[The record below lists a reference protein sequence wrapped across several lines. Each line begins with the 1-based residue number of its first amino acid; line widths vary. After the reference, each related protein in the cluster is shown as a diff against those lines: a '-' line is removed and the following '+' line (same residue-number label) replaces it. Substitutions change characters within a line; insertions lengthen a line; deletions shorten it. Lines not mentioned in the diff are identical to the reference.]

1 MSGHGKYSQ
10 RKLSGL
16 SLFPEFQG
24 GVLLHTGGCRSPGR
38 YTAPENT
45 DGGGGH
51 TSVERGYSVH
61 LLQNCVSCDKDW
73 LKGHSGSVHVHS
85 LSSQDAS
92 DMQRSSL
99 CSHSDLP
106 SSGPSVE
113 TVRVKE
119 GNPVGVWSLPNIF
132 KAKPG

>member
-1 MSGHGKYSQ
+1 MTTSGHGKYSQ

-24 GVLLHTGGCRSPGR
+24 GVLLHTGECRSPGR

-73 LKGHSGSVHVHS
+73 LGSCALPVITGRLGHAAQQP
-85 LSSQDAS
+85 LF
-92 DMQRSSL
+92 
-99 CSHSDLP
+99 SHSDLP